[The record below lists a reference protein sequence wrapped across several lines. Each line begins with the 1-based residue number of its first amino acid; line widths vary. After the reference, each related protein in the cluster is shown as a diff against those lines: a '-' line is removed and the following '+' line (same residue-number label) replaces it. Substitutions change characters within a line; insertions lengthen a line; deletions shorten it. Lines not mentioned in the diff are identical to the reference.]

1 MWDRVVSE
9 DPFLMVYCSDK
20 YELQRS
26 CDEAVDDCLA
36 ALKLISDCF
45 LQVKLFF
52 TRKTSHW
59 FIRRW

>member
-36 ALKLISDCF
+36 ALKLTSDCF
-45 LQVKLFF
+45 F
-52 TRKTSHW
+52 TSKIIFYT
-59 FIRRW
+59 